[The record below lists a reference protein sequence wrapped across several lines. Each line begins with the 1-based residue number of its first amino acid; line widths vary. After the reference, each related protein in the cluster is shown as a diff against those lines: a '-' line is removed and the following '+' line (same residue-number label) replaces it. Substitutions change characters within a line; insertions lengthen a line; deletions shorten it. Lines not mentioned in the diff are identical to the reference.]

1 MNEDLNCNNK
11 RLYVDYNGL
20 ITEKSYTT
28 ICKYIEICIRKH
40 NFNEIYFCLSSV
52 GGSVNAGLEI
62 YNYLK
67 GLENIKII
75 MHNYGFIASM
85 ANVIFLAGEERYANS
100 NATFLLHGITNELRG
115 QFFTHQLE
123 EFLSNMKSNE
133 ERLQKIYIDR
143 TKLTKDEINKLFQSG
158 EAKNADYAKEKQ
170 IITDIRDITIN
181 LNAPKILFLQKEIQL
196 PNGNI
201 TLDIEATAFNI

>member
-1 MNEDLNCNNK
+1 MNEDINCNNK

-20 ITEKSYTT
+20 ITDKSYTT

-52 GGSVNAGLEI
+52 GGSVNSGLEI

-67 GLENIKII
+67 GLKNIKII

-115 QFFTHQLE
+115 SFFTHQLE
-123 EFLSNMKSNE
+123 ECLSNMKSNE

-196 PNGNI
+196 PNGNT
-201 TLDIEATAFNI
+201 TLDIETTAFNI

>member
-1 MNEDLNCNNK
+1 
-11 RLYVDYNGL
+11 
-20 ITEKSYTT
+20 
-28 ICKYIEICIRKH
+28 
-40 NFNEIYFCLSSV
+40 
-52 GGSVNAGLEI
+52 
-62 YNYLK
+62 
-67 GLENIKII
+67 